1 MQFIVSTLLACVAI
15 CAFFK
20 TDIRAIKIALMLTAI
35 ASIGMV
41 TIIASQFVWATVP
54 SHKELYRIFVFIVTA
69 SELAVITA
77 LLEYV
82 KWKT

>member
-1 MQFIVSTLLACVAI
+1 
-15 CAFFK
+15 
-20 TDIRAIKIALMLTAI
+20 MLTAI